1 MITVYTDGS
10 CIKDNRGGYSAV
22 ITNDGKIITVLYQ
35 GYSDTTNNRQEIRGV
50 LAALEYFKEPTKMT
64 IVSDSQYVVNT
75 IKQKWAQKWFKEKD
89 TTKKNLDLWFKIVQ
103 LLEFH
108 DVTIEW
114 TKGHSVNKWNNLA
127 DLYAQHA
134 SQIINPIK
142 DECEHRTEESGKS
155 LVSINQS

>member
-1 MITVYTDGS
+1 
-10 CIKDNRGGYSAV
+10 
-22 ITNDGKIITVLYQ
+22 
-35 GYSDTTNNRQEIRGV
+35 
-50 LAALEYFKEPTKMT
+50 MT

-75 IKQKWAQKWFKEKD
+75 IKQQWAQKWLREKD
-89 TTKKNLDLWFKIVQ
+89 ETKKNLDLWVKIVQ
-103 LLEFH
+103 LLEHH

-142 DECEHRTEESGKS
+142 DECEHCTKKIGQS
-155 LVSINQS
+155 LVSSD

>member
-1 MITVYTDGS
+1 MIVVYTDGS
-10 CIKDNRGGYSAV
+10 CIKGNRGGYSAV
-22 ITNDGKIITVLYQ
+22 ITEDDKIITTLYQ
-35 GYSDTTNNRQEIRGV
+35 GFSNTTNNRQEIRGV

-75 IKQKWAQKWFKEKD
+75 IKQQWAQKWLREKD
-89 TTKKNLDLWFKIVQ
+89 ETKKNLDLWVKIVQ
-103 LLEFH
+103 LLEHH

-114 TKGHSVNKWNNLA
+114 TKGHSVNRWNNLA

-142 DECEHRTEESGKS
+142 DECENCTKKIGQS
-155 LVSINQS
+155 LVSSD